1 MTDRQN
7 SSTNAGIPEYGELP
21 RHVAIIMDGNG
32 RWARKK
38 GLPRIAG
45 HRKGV
50 DIVREIVAVCGEKG
64 IPYLTLFAFS
74 SENWRRPKK
83 EVQLLLELFVT
94 ALKKEIKK
102 LHKNNVRFQA
112 IGDVHAFNKKIT
124 NIINEAETLTKNNTG
139 LMLTIAFNYGGR
151 WDIAQATAEVARR
164 VKAGEIDSESIT
176 EDTLLPYLSLAG
188 FPDPDL
194 FIRSGGEKRIS
205 NFLLWQLAYSELY
218 FTNTLWPDFDR
229 QVFDDSLIFYA
240 SRQRRFGFTGD
251 QIETTRHA

>member
-7 SSTNAGIPEYGELP
+7 SSTKANIPKNGELP
-21 RHVAIIMDGNG
+21 RHIAIIMDGNG
-32 RWARKK
+32 RWARQK

-94 ALKKEIKK
+94 ALEKEIKK

-112 IGDVHAFNKKIT
+112 IGDICAFNKKIT
-124 NIINEAETLTKNNTG
+124 NIISEAEVLTKNNTG

-164 VKAGEIDSESIT
+164 VKDGEIDCESIT

-188 FPDPDL
+188 SPDPDL

-218 FTNTLWPDFDR
+218 FTDTLWPDFDR
-229 QVFDDSLIFYA
+229 QVFDESLISYA